1 MINPQKWVQRTHKCY
16 HRTIQGVTTEDAVPE
31 SADMANT
38 MALLWGTKPAPAR
51 GRKPGMT
58 VDQIVAA
65 AIAIADADGLDALSM
80 RRVADALGVGTMSLY
95 RYLPGKAELYE
106 LMLDTVIGEDGP
118 PRRDPAGWR
127 ASLES
132 FARQR
137 LAGYRRHP
145 WLIEAS
151 LSRGLMG
158 PNQAAALDALLELLD
173 GIGLSGGQRMA
184 VVGLVTSYVQGRAR
198 QFAETART
206 ERRTGMS
213 DERFWREFA
222 PMLDPH
228 LDAKRFPTLAT
239 FWRDETFTGEDE
251 FEFGLQRVLDG
262 IESYIDRGDE

>member
-1 MINPQKWVQRTHKCY
+1 M
-16 HRTIQGVTTEDAVPE
+16 TTENNEAASFGGGAA
-31 SADMANT
+31 SAET
-38 MALLWGTKPAPAR
+38 MALLWGTKPAPTR

-58 VDQIVAA
+58 VSAIVATA
-65 AIAIADADGLDALSM
+65 VEIADTDGLDALSM

-106 LMLDTVIGEDGP
+106 LMLDTVMGEGGP

-127 ASLES
+127 ASLET
-132 FARQR
+132 FARQS

-145 WLIEAS
+145 WLIDTS

-158 PNQAAALDALLELLD
+158 PNQAAALDSLLGMLD
-173 GIGLSGGQRMA
+173 GIGLSGSQRMA

-198 QFAETART
+198 QFAEAART

-213 DERFWREFA
+213 DERFWRELA
-222 PMLDPH
+222 PLLDPH
-228 LDAKRFPTLAT
+228 LDATRFPALTALWA
-239 FWRDETFTGEDE
+239 DETFAGEDE

-262 IESYIDRGDE
+262 IESFIDRGDE